1 MVYHVEKIIRGKK
14 YHYLIKNIRIDGKWK
29 KFSFYIGKGEF
40 SKTQIETLKKDY
52 SKIIEKKV
60 NRYLRSVDPLFT
72 LLTEKQIKELENI
85 RSIYVKT
92 LRKIPAAAK
101 RKYYEWFLSTFTYD
115 TNAIEGSTLTLR
127 ETSMILFD
135 KITPPG
141 KTLREI
147 YEVENHKK
155 AFDYILNYKGDIN
168 KKFVCLIHRL
178 LTHNILGKYSGV
190 FRKVKVFIPGAEII
204 PPKPESVENEFK
216 QLMDWYNKNKKK
228 YHPIVVSS
236 YIHTAFEGIHPFID
250 FNGRVGRLL
259 LNFILLKNR
268 FPAIDIKN
276 KEKARYYDALQRA
289 LKGNLKPFV
298 NFVIKYI
305 KETKLIS

>member
-40 SKTQIETLKKDY
+40 SKAQIETLKKDY

-155 AFDYILNYKGDIN
+155 AFDYILNYKGNIN
-168 KKFVCLIHRL
+168 KKFVCLIHKL
-178 LTHNILGKYSGV
+178 LTHNILGKDSGV
-190 FRKVKVFIPGAEII
+190 FRKVKVFIPGAEVI
-204 PPKPESVENEFK
+204 PPKPENVENEFK

-298 NFVIKYI
+298 NLVIKYI